1 MDSDLRR
8 RSTMSQTM
16 VGVIGGSGLYEMEG
30 LQEVQTVS
38 MKTPFGDPSDSFIV
52 GRLEGVKVAFLPRHG
67 RGHRIQPSSLNFRAN
82 IYGMKK
88 LGVQWIIGVSAVGS
102 MKESI
107 HPGHMVIP
115 DQFIDRT
122 TRRVNTFFNDGI
134 VGHVSLADPVCPV
147 LSEILFQAGK
157 EVGATVQ
164 KGGTYLCIEGP
175 QFSTRA
181 ESKLYRSWG
190 VDIIGMTNIP
200 EAKLAR
206 EAEICYA
213 TIAFATDYDC
223 WHETAGDVSI
233 GDVLRI
239 LAQSTKIAKSAIRN
253 AVQKLPEKREC
264 LCATALKYAL
274 ITNKKFVPEKTRK
287 DLEPIIGKYL

>member
-1 MDSDLRR
+1 MAEKV
-8 RSTMSQTM
+8 

-30 LQEVQTVS
+30 LEHVETLS
-38 MKTPFGDPSDSFIV
+38 LTTPFGAPSDSFVV

-67 RGHRIQPSSLNFRAN
+67 KGHRISPSSLNFRAN
-82 IYGMKK
+82 IYGMKM
-88 LGVQWIIGVSAVGS
+88 LGVQSIIAVSAVGS

-122 TRRVNTFFNDGI
+122 TGRISTFFNDGI
-134 VGHVSLADPVCPV
+134 VGHVSFADPVCPI
-147 LSEILFQAGK
+147 LSQILFESGK
-157 EVGATVQ
+157 KVGATVH

-190 VDIIGMTNIP
+190 VDIIGMTNLP

-239 LAQSTKIAKSAIRN
+239 LAESTKIAKSAIRL
-253 AVQKLPEKREC
+253 AVKQIPEKREC
-264 LCATALKYAL
+264 VCSDALKYAV
-274 ITNKKFVPEKTRK
+274 ITGKKSIPEKTKK
-287 DLEPIIGKYL
+287 DLELIIGKYI

>member
-1 MDSDLRR
+1 MAEKI
-8 RSTMSQTM
+8 

-30 LQEVQTVS
+30 LEDVQTIS
-38 MKTPFGDPSDSFIV
+38 LTTPFGDPSDSFVV
-52 GRLEGVKVAFLPRHG
+52 GRLEGVKIAFLPRHG
-67 RGHRIQPSSLNFRAN
+67 KGHRISPSSLNFRAN
-82 IYGMKK
+82 IYAMKL
-88 LGVQWIIGVSAVGS
+88 LGAQWIIGVSAVGS

-107 HPGHMVIP
+107 HPGDMVISN
-115 DQFIDRT
+115 QFIDRT
-122 TRRVNTFFNDGI
+122 TGRPSTFFSDGI
-134 VGHVSLADPVCPV
+134 VGHISFADPVCPV
-147 LSEILFQAGK
+147 LGQILFQAGK

-164 KGGTYLCIEGP
+164 KDGTYICIEGP

-181 ESKLYRSWG
+181 ESRLYRTWG
-190 VDIIGMTNIP
+190 VDVIGMTNLP

-223 WHETAGDVSI
+223 WHQEAGDVSI
-233 GDVLRI
+233 GEVLRI

-253 AVQKLPEKREC
+253 AVKHLPEKREC
-264 LCATALKYAL
+264 ICATALKYGL
-274 ITNKKFVPEKTRK
+274 ITGKKFIPEKTRK

>member
-1 MDSDLRR
+1 MAEKI
-8 RSTMSQTM
+8 

-30 LQEVQTVS
+30 LEDVQTIS
-38 MKTPFGDPSDSFIV
+38 LTTPFGAPSDSFLV
-52 GRLEGVKVAFLPRHG
+52 GRLEGIKIAFLPRHG
-67 RGHRIQPSSLNFRAN
+67 KGHRISPSSLNFRAN
-82 IYGMKK
+82 IYAMKL

-107 HPGHMVIP
+107 HPGDMVIP
-115 DQFIDRT
+115 NQFIDRT
-122 TRRVNTFFNDGI
+122 AGRPNTFFNDGI
-134 VGHVSLADPVCPV
+134 VGHISFADPVCPV
-147 LSEILFQAGK
+147 LSQILFQTGK
-157 EVGATVQ
+157 EVGATVHQ
-164 KGGTYLCIEGP
+164 DGTYLCIEGP

-181 ESKLYRSWG
+181 ESKLYRTWG

-223 WHETAGDVSI
+223 WHQEAGDVSI

-239 LAQSTKIAKSAIRN
+239 LAQSTKIAKSTIRN
-253 AVQKLPEKREC
+253 AVKHLPEKRDC
-264 LCATALKYAL
+264 LCASALKHAL
-274 ITNKKFVPEKTRK
+274 ITGKTMVPEKTKK
-287 DLEPIIGKYL
+287 DLEPIIGKYLKPAR

>member
-1 MDSDLRR
+1 MPEAV
-8 RSTMSQTM
+8 
-16 VGVIGGSGLYEMEG
+16 VGVIGGSGLYELDG
-30 LQEVQTVS
+30 LEEVQTLS
-38 MKTPFGDPSDSFIV
+38 LKTPFGDPSDLYVV
-52 GRLEGVKVAFLPRHG
+52 GNLEGVKMAFLPRHG
-67 RGHRIQPSSLNFRAN
+67 RGHRIPPSSLNFRAN
-82 IYGMKK
+82 IYGMKL
-88 LGVQWIIGVSAVGS
+88 LGVQWIISVSAVGS

-122 TRRVNTFFNDGI
+122 VGRLNTFFSDGI
-134 VGHVSLADPVCPV
+134 VGHISLADPVCPR
-147 LSEILFQAGK
+147 LSDVLFQAGHHI
-157 EVGATVQ
+157 GATVQ

-190 VDIIGMTNIP
+190 VDVIGMTNLP
-200 EAKLAR
+200 EARLAR

-223 WHETAGDVSI
+223 WHQTAGDVSI

-239 LAQSTKIAKSAIRN
+239 LAESTKTAQNVIRQAVKTLSDERNCPCASAL
-253 AVQKLPEKREC
+253 Q
-264 LCATALKYAL
+264 YAL
-274 ITNKKFVPEKTRK
+274 ITDKKKISEKTKK
-287 DLEPIIGKYL
+287 DLAPIIGKYM

>member
-1 MDSDLRR
+1 MAEKV
-8 RSTMSQTM
+8 

-30 LQEVQTVS
+30 LEHVETLS
-38 MKTPFGDPSDSFIV
+38 LTTPFGAPSDSFIV

-67 RGHRIQPSSLNFRAN
+67 KGHRISPSSLNFRAN
-82 IYGMKK
+82 IYGMKM
-88 LGVQWIIGVSAVGS
+88 LGVQSIIAVSAVGS

-107 HPGHMVIP
+107 HPGDMVIS

-122 TRRVNTFFNDGI
+122 TGRISTFFSDGI
-134 VGHVSLADPVCPV
+134 VGHVSFADPVCPV
-147 LSEILFQAGK
+147 LSQILFESGK
-157 EVGATVQ
+157 KVGATVH
-164 KGGTYLCIEGP
+164 KGGTYSCSEGP

-190 VDIIGMTNIP
+190 VDIIGMTNLP

-239 LAQSTKIAKSAIRN
+239 VAESTKIAKSAIRL
-253 AVQKLPEKREC
+253 AVKQIPEKREC
-264 LCATALKYAL
+264 VCSNALKYAV
-274 ITNKKFVPEKTRK
+274 ITGKKMIPEKTKK
-287 DLEPIIGKYL
+287 DLELIIGKYI

>member
-1 MDSDLRR
+1 MAEK
-8 RSTMSQTM
+8 M
-16 VGVIGGSGLYEMEG
+16 VGVIGGSGLYEIEG
-30 LQEVQTVS
+30 LEDVQTIS
-38 MKTPFGDPSDSFIV
+38 LTTPFGDPSDSFVI
-52 GRLEGVKVAFLPRHG
+52 GRLEGVKIAFLPRHG
-67 RGHRIQPSSLNFRAN
+67 RGHRISPSSLNFRAN
-82 IYGMKK
+82 IYAMKL

-102 MKESI
+102 MKETI
-107 HPGHMVIP
+107 HPGDMVIP

-122 TRRVNTFFNDGI
+122 TGRPNTFFSDGI
-134 VGHVSLADPVCPV
+134 VGHISFADPVCPV
-147 LSEILFQAGK
+147 LGQILFEAGK

-164 KGGTYLCIEGP
+164 KDGTYLCIEGP

-181 ESKLYRSWG
+181 ESRLYRTWG

-223 WHETAGDVSI
+223 WHQEAGDVSI
-233 GDVLRI
+233 GEVLRI
-239 LAQSTKIAKSAIRN
+239 LAKSTKIAKSAIRN
-253 AVQKLPEKREC
+253 AMKHLPEKREC
-264 LCATALKYAL
+264 ICTTALKYGL
-274 ITNKKFVPEKTRK
+274 ITGKKFIPEKTKK

>member
-1 MDSDLRR
+1 
-8 RSTMSQTM
+8 M

-30 LQEVQTVS
+30 LEDVRPVS
-38 MKTPFGDPSDSFIV
+38 LKTPFGDPSDSFVV
-52 GRLEGVKVAFLPRHG
+52 GCLEGVKIAFLPRHG
-67 RGHRIQPSSLNFRAN
+67 RGHRISPSSLNFRAN
-82 IYGMKK
+82 IYAMKL

-107 HPGHMVIP
+107 HPGDMVIP
-115 DQFIDRT
+115 NQFIDRT
-122 TRRVNTFFNDGI
+122 VGRASTFFSNGI
-134 VGHVSLADPVCPV
+134 VGHVSFADPVCPV
-147 LSEILFQAGK
+147 LSQILFQAGK
-157 EVGATVQ
+157 EVGANVQ
-164 KGGTYLCIEGP
+164 KDGTYLCIEGP

-181 ESKLYRSWG
+181 ESRLYRTWG

-213 TIAFATDYDC
+213 TIAFATDYDG
-223 WHETAGDVSI
+223 WHETEQDVSI
-233 GDVLRI
+233 GEVLRI

-253 AVQKLPEKREC
+253 AVTHLPEKREC
-264 LCATALKYAL
+264 ICATALKYAL
-274 ITNKKFVPEKTRK
+274 ITGKKFIPEQTKK